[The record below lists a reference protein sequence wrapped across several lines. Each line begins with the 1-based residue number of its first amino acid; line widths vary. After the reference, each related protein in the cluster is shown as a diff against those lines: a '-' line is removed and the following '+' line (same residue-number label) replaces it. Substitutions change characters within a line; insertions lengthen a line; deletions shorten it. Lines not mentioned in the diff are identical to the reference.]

1 VAGFALT
8 QLLVGSSKTATIKE
22 ENAWEGIMK
31 RSAMLCAPMVA
42 ALVLIVNC
50 ASAKSINYNASKSN
64 TGNVTVHN
72 TGPGSGFGQPGMA
85 VKNSGVPQN
94 GTTAQPSN
102 RLPGKMKSG
111 Q

>member
-1 VAGFALT
+1 
-8 QLLVGSSKTATIKE
+8 
-22 ENAWEGIMK
+22 MK
-31 RSAMLCAPMVA
+31 RSAMLCAVVA
-42 ALVLIVNC
+42 ALVLTANC
-50 ASAKSINYNASKSN
+50 ASAKSINYNAGKSN

-85 VKNSGVPQN
+85 VKGSGVPQN

-102 RLPGKMKSG
+102 HLPGKMKSG